1 MRCGARPKRKRLI
14 TLNRTETKP
23 YSFRNRRTFEPE
35 KQEKRT
41 MTIWNYVVTAHKPTN
56 VTHSCVGNFTSPQDL
71 NLIIAYLLILFP
83 FPRVPFFSFIFIST
97 YLPFHFVFL
106 PGNAR
111 ASRFTCFLPKACRFF
126 LYSISQATCFN
137 HFYLNMHF
145 LDFVVFCFRRMC
157 SIKSDKC

>member
-1 MRCGARPKRKRLI
+1 MRCLLRCG
-14 TLNRTETKP
+14 EDP
-23 YSFRNRRTFEPE
+23 YSFRNRRTFEP
-35 KQEKRT
+35 EKRT

-56 VTHSCVGNFTSPQDL
+56 VTHSYVG

>member
-41 MTIWNYVVTAHKPTN
+41 MTIWNVTAHKPTN